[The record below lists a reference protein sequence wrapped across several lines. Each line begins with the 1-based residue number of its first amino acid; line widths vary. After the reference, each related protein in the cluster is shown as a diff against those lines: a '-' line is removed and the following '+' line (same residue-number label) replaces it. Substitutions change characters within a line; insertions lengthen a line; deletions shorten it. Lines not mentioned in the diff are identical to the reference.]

1 MFMSV
6 RTHSFL
12 LAAGVLLVAQAA
24 RLGAQSANA
33 PVPAATDE
41 EKVSLHAQGTMVF
54 QNHPAFAA
62 AYAGPDSMANHEE
75 TRETVSSDVYAG
87 ARLWAG
93 AEAFADGLAWQG
105 FGLSNAVGAAGF
117 PNGEAFRL
125 GTHRP
130 DAIVARLFVRHTI
143 ALGSEAEAVEPDALA
158 LGGKRPT
165 SRLTFTLGKLSV
177 KDIFDN
183 NAYANDPR
191 TQFLNWA
198 LMANEA
204 WDYPADSLG
213 YTTGAAVEWTV
224 PGWAGRGGFFQM
236 PRVSN
241 GLQLDM
247 HLAKAWGM
255 VAELERDYK
264 IGTRAGAVW
273 VLLFGNRADMGSYQA
288 AVDAPARPADLVAT
302 RAYRGKAGLGLNFE
316 QEVADGVGVFARAS
330 WNDGRNESWVFADVD
345 RALTLGASVRGQR
358 WGRADDTLGLAL
370 AANGISAVH
379 ERYFAAGGTGIL
391 VGDGTLRYGEERIV
405 ETYYDVKMARG
416 IAVALDFQYIA
427 NPAYN
432 RDRGP
437 IPVFGARTH
446 LEY

>member
-1 MFMSV
+1 MNA
-6 RTHSFL
+6 L
-12 LAAGVLLVAQAA
+12 LRFPIGTAACLWAA
-24 RLGAQSANA
+24 LTPRLGAEA
-33 PVPAATDE
+33 PEAAVAAEPAPAW
-41 EKVSLHAQGTMVF
+41 SLHAQGTVVV
-54 QNHPAFAA
+54 QNHPGFPA
-62 AYAGPDSMANHEE
+62 AYSGPASLSAQSE
-75 TRETVSSDVYAG
+75 TKETVSSDLYAG

-93 AEAFADGLAWQG
+93 AEAFVDGLAWQG

-130 DAIVARLFVRHTI
+130 DAIVARLFVRQTI
-143 ALGSEAEAVEPDALA
+143 ALGGEEERGEPDALT
-158 LGGKRPT
+158 LGGQRAT
-165 SRLTFTLGKLSV
+165 ERLTFTLGKLSV

-183 NAYANDPR
+183 NSYANDPR

-213 YTTGAAVEWTV
+213 YTTGAAVEWIR
-224 PGWAGRGGFFQM
+224 PGWAWRYGFFQM

-255 VAELERDYK
+255 VTELERDYQL
-264 IGTRAGAVW
+264 GGHAGAVRL
-273 VLLFGNRADMGSYQA
+273 LLFGNRAHMGSYQA
-288 AVDAPARPADLVAT
+288 AVDAAARPADLVAT
-302 RAYRGKAGLGLNFE
+302 RAYRGKSGVGLNFE
-316 QEVADGVGVFARAS
+316 QALTESLGVFARAS
-330 WNDGRNESWVFADVD
+330 WSDGRNESWVFADVD
-345 RALTLGASVRGQR
+345 RAVSLGASAHGRI
-358 WGRADDTLGLAL
+358 WGRPDDTLGLAMVG
-370 AANGISAVH
+370 NGIAGAH
-379 ERYFAAGGTGIL
+379 RQYFAAGGTGIL
-391 VGDGTLRYGEERIV
+391 VGDGRLRYGTERIA
-405 ETYYDVKMARG
+405 EAYYDFKPARW

-437 IPVFGARTH
+437 VPVFGARTH